1 MTQNHPR
8 LQANTESDST
18 NQIQIQSPPVEDASM
33 LTCDDR
39 ALLVQ
44 LVHQLPYLQFWYL
57 NYQLVHRQAIDVDTY
72 GCALPPQGV
81 AKGTAGEF
89 LDGFIAELEPRSP
102 IERMLAV
109 QMAWQHGRIACLVR
123 IAGREGDLD
132 RLHRLNLGIDAA
144 MNTFRRQ
151 ATAWQQ
157 LRAPRQTQFLT
168 SRQVNIANQ
177 QVVNNAQDTDPET
190 GELDERTRMGA

>member
-1 MTQNHPR
+1 MAQNHPR

-18 NQIQIQSPPVEDASM
+18 NQIQIQSPPVEDSSM

-44 LVHQLPYLQFWYL
+44 LVH
-57 NYQLVHRQAIDVDTY
+57 RQAIDADTY

-157 LRAPRQTQFLT
+157 LRAPRQAQFLA

-177 QVVNNAQDTDPET
+177 QVVNNALDTDPET
-190 GELDERTRMGA
+190 GELDGRTRMGA